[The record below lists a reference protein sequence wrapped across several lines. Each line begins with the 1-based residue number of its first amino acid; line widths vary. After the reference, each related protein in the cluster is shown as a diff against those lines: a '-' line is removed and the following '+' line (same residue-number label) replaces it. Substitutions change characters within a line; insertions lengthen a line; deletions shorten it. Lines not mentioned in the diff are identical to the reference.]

1 MGAPIGGPAIG
12 GPIGGPMGG
21 PIGDMLGACQ
31 QFPMLANKSTKME
44 IIPRID
50 VSLRNRF
57 IVSLLTSW
65 GRL

>member
-1 MGAPIGGPAIG
+1 MGGPIGGPAIG
-12 GPIGGPMGG
+12 GPM
-21 PIGDMLGACQ
+21 GDMLGACQ
-31 QFPMLANKSTKME
+31 QFPIFANKSTKME
-44 IIPRID
+44 TIPRID